1 MAVAK
6 RTTTEIPTASQ
17 SDGQEGPVGSA
28 VRSVSERCAIGA
40 IRVLSLFLLWIS
52 PWYYGGATWSFQYL
66 LFYPACVLAVAL
78 GIFSVVSRAN
88 RPGSGLPPVPAWILL
103 FLGVFAQIQ
112 SVRTWDI
119 DSQTARNLPSVQ
131 MQRMALG
138 IVSDAT
144 EKCDLDSIGSEHR
157 KLALSVEPLST
168 QGASSSLFLC
178 GLLIWGASVVWGHRK
193 AYPSLLLGL
202 VLLGILVGGF
212 GVVGAFFRS
221 KPNLLGL
228 FYGSSFSVF
237 VSKNSA
243 GAFLNITLAAALGLA
258 VWKGEKIYSAVDR
271 QLRSRDTRQWPSNAK
286 FQYCLKT
293 AFEKLDPS
301 AVLSVLSV
309 LLLAFCVA
317 ISLCRGAFISAIV
330 ALMVSVAVAWP
341 GRRRSALLLG
351 CFVAMVTAVV
361 AMASLQ
367 LDQTSLNRIES
378 IENFDVELEKQTG
391 RLYIW
396 GVASRAAMH
405 YGWLGSGLGTFHV
418 AALPF
423 QVPSSEGWY
432 YHAESLVAETVV
444 TLGFL
449 GSLAALVALLVSVR
463 CLLGI
468 YHTQRFREYL
478 PLEVAGVFF
487 LASQALHACIDF
499 AWILPGVYVPS
510 ALFLG
515 AILGGFS
522 ESQRAYRRIENIE
535 VRQPSR
541 SALNRNALLGI
552 GFAAL
557 SLLFLLSNQRAVSV
571 LAFAERMEKELRF
584 EGAPRTAQGDA
595 LDYRPLVERWV
606 DSSAEAY
613 SSDPSERVSQS
624 STLLRLLANSIV
636 YDTRV
641 DQWEKRPANAPSDLA
656 WSQTSPVVMRLALE
670 SASEPQ
676 RAASDRASV
685 IESIGGSM
693 TLDRLSR
700 ANYWYT
706 RGQLLSPLD
715 WRLSWGRLSTALECT
730 PEQLKPLVPVFAATS
745 SHAPSNLTSC
755 SLLLHSVLSE
765 QERLDLW
772 QRAVR
777 ADRKESIP
785 IARVMTGM
793 YLDGQIPIETFPEDP
808 QVLRKLYNEVFTQTS
823 YPATHELLADRLV
836 EASSKVPW
844 TGLRK
849 STWMADIARETGRS
863 DLEIENLTI
872 ILGLDRSNVPLL
884 KRLVKLLIEA
894 GQKDKARSTLRQLI
908 RAAPSDP
915 AIDSFNQQ
923 LAGMEP

>member
-1 MAVAK
+1 
-6 RTTTEIPTASQ
+6 
-17 SDGQEGPVGSA
+17 
-28 VRSVSERCAIGA
+28 
-40 IRVLSLFLLWIS
+40 
-52 PWYYGGATWSFQYL
+52 
-66 LFYPACVLAVAL
+66 
-78 GIFSVVSRAN
+78 
-88 RPGSGLPPVPAWILL
+88 
-103 FLGVFAQIQ
+103 
-112 SVRTWDI
+112 
-119 DSQTARNLPSVQ
+119 
-131 MQRMALG
+131 
-138 IVSDAT
+138 
-144 EKCDLDSIGSEHR
+144 
-157 KLALSVEPLST
+157 
-168 QGASSSLFLC
+168 
-178 GLLIWGASVVWGHRK
+178 
-193 AYPSLLLGL
+193 LLGL
-202 VLLGILVGGF
+202 
-212 GVVGAFFRS
+212 S
-221 KPNLLGL
+221 
-228 FYGSSFSVF
+228 YGSSFSVF

-258 VWKGEKIYSAVDR
+258 VWRGEKIFSAVDR
-271 QLRSRDTRQWPSNAK
+271 QLRSRDTRQWPWNAK
-286 FQYCLKT
+286 FQYCLKI

-317 ISLCRGAFISAIV
+317 ISLCRGAFLSAIV
-330 ALMVSVAVAWP
+330 ALLVSVAVAWP
-341 GRRRSALLLG
+341 GKRHSAFLLG

-367 LDQTSLNRIES
+367 LDQTSLSRIES
-378 IENFDVELEKQTG
+378 IENLDVQLEKQTG

-449 GSLAALVALLVSVR
+449 GSFAALAALVVSVR

-468 YHTQRFREYL
+468 YHSKRFREYL
-478 PLEVAGVFF
+478 PLQIAGLFF
-487 LASQALHACIDF
+487 LSSQALHACIDF

-515 AILGGFS
+515 AILGGFG
-522 ESQRAYRRIENIE
+522 ESQRAYRRIENIKE
-535 VRQPSR
+535 QESSR
-541 SALNRNALLGI
+541 WALNLNRLLGI

-557 SLLFLLSNQRAVSV
+557 CLLFLLGNQRSVSV
-571 LAFAERMEKELRF
+571 LAFAERMEKELRV
-584 EGAPRTAQGDA
+584 EGAPGSPKGDA
-595 LDYRPLVERWV
+595 LSSRPRVERWV
-606 DSSAEAY
+606 DSCTGAY
-613 SSDPSERVSQS
+613 SQNTSDTVSQS
-624 STLLRLLANSIV
+624 STLLRLLASSIV

-641 DQWEKRPANAPSDLA
+641 ERWEKRPLVAPSDVA
-656 WSQTSPVVMRLALE
+656 WNQTSPVVMRLALE
-670 SASEPQ
+670 SASESQ

-685 IESIGGSM
+685 LESIGGSL

-715 WRLSWGRLSTALECT
+715 WRMSWGRLSTAMQCT
-730 PEQLKPLVPVFAATS
+730 PEQLKPLVPLLAATS

-755 SLLLHSVLSE
+755 SLLLHSVLNE

-772 QRAVR
+772 TRAVR

-785 IARVMTGM
+785 IAKIMTEM
-793 YLDGQIPIETFPEDP
+793 YPDGQIPIATFPEDP
-808 QVLRKLYNEVFTQTS
+808 QVLRKLYNEVFTQKA

-836 EASSKVPW
+836 QASAKVPW

-849 STWMADIARETGRS
+849 SSWMADIARETGRT

-872 ILGLDRSNVPLL
+872 ILGLDRNNVPLL
-884 KRLVKLLIEA
+884 KRLVTLLIET
-894 GQKDKARSTLRQLI
+894 GQKEKARSTLRQLM
-908 RAAPSDP
+908 RTSPSDP
-915 AIDSFNQQ
+915 AIDSFNQL